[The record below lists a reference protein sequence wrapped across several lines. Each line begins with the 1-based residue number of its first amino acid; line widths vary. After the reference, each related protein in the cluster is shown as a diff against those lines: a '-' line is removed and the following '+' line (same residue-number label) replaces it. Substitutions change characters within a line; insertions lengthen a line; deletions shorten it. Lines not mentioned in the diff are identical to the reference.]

1 MVQFITLAQ
10 PVLYQYAV
18 FFCVKT
24 ELFLAELRF
33 DATCP
38 LALKLALKFALKFAL
53 KLERVLRVIKAPL
66 FAKVALANLIAR
78 FKQ

>member
-24 ELFLAELRF
+24 EWFLAKLPF

-38 LALKLALKFALKFAL
+38 LALKLAL

-66 FAKVALANLIAR
+66 FAKVALADLIAR